1 MRMGLIENRAHY
13 TTARCAIRSGATASP
28 QRVSGNVDGG
38 APETLGGQL
47 WGEGTIEPPIYG
59 SPAIQNGIEVS
70 RSRMGC
76 PALTQGSPWIRFEGW
91 GLPT

>member
-38 APETLGGQL
+38 APETL
-47 WGEGTIEPPIYG
+47 
-59 SPAIQNGIEVS
+59 EVS
-70 RSRMGC
+70 CGVKVQLSRPFMGRQQFK
-76 PALTQGSPWIRFEGW
+76 TGSKFQGRAWDAP
-91 GLPT
+91 P